1 MVFSQLSTLS
11 STTCRTLPLAW
22 SQVPVVVST
31 SCQCYGSCT
40 GCQFVSKSR
49 SRSRSLG
56 LYINRSLV
64 LLPHILLMTVIFCLT
79 LVIVRWGL
87 IPATSGRCSWEH
99 TTNLATEVSRQPFLV
114 EQSST
119 RTVAAGTLPR
129 FFQMIFENTS
139 LWRLK
144 RLVTLFYLQAL
155 YK

>member
-22 SQVPVVVST
+22 SQVPVVVTT

-99 TTNLATEVSRQPFLV
+99 TTNLATEVSRQPVLDCGTIFHPDCGGRDSPSILSDDLWKHISLATEAPSDSFLL
-114 EQSST
+114 T
-119 RTVAAGTLPR
+119 GA
-129 FFQMIFENTS
+129 I
-139 LWRLK
+139 
-144 RLVTLFYLQAL
+144 
-155 YK
+155 